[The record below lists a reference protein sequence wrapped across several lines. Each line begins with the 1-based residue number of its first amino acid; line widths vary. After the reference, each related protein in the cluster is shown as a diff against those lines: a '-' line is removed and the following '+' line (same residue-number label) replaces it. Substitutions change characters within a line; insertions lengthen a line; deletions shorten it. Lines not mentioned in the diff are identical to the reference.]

1 VVSWTSPTS
10 LGNTF
15 GPIPYV
21 SGFQDDFTAS
31 KRFDPLVVLLS
42 ASYFSAAS
50 REIAG
55 TQFNPSDVVGGRMGA
70 SLAISPSTSI
80 SAGFNMAYLTTT
92 HSSDFVVPN
101 SDKLLSSVDVSFNTL
116 LWKRTILSVTTQF
129 GITGHTPDFRV
140 ITAIPIRF

>member
-1 VVSWTSPTS
+1 VPH
-10 LGNTF
+10 
-15 GPIPYV
+15 I
-21 SGFQDDFTAS
+21 
-31 KRFDPLVVLLS
+31 
-42 ASYFSAAS
+42 S
-50 REIAG
+50 RQRPAKIAG

-80 SAGFNMAYLTTT
+80 SAGFKYLTTT

-101 SDKLLSSVDVSFNTL
+101 SDRLLSSVDVSFNTL